1 MSFDIRVTFTVSFI
15 CAVFLE
21 SLTLQNHVIG
31 DKEVQSVRDSL
42 SSLRWPFFQ
51 MLMLVASYFLN
62 VNYCNFCSDGAFTL
76 HRNKMPKVVH
86 GLQLLSFKKKNV
98 LKNFL
103 LDLFGHI
110 LTKNVV
116 HLLQWYSSGNDKAKT
131 TDGFCKM
138 TEECLDVFFFCY
150 TK

>member
-1 MSFDIRVTFTVSFI
+1 
-15 CAVFLE
+15 
-21 SLTLQNHVIG
+21 
-31 DKEVQSVRDSL
+31 
-42 SSLRWPFFQ
+42 
-51 MLMLVASYFLN
+51 
-62 VNYCNFCSDGAFTL
+62 
-76 HRNKMPKVVH
+76 MPKVVH

-103 LDLFGHI
+103 LGLFGHI

-150 TK
+150 KK

>member
-1 MSFDIRVTFTVSFI
+1 MSITVIF
-15 CAVFLE
+15 V
-21 SLTLQNHVIG
+21 
-31 DKEVQSVRDSL
+31 
-42 SSLRWPFFQ
+42 
-51 MLMLVASYFLN
+51 LMVHLHYTGTKCQKWSMG
-62 VNYCNFCSDGAFTL
+62 CNFF
-76 HRNKMPKVVH
+76 
-86 GLQLLSFKKKNV
+86 LLRKKNV

-103 LDLFGHI
+103 LGLFGHI

-150 TK
+150 KK

>member
-1 MSFDIRVTFTVSFI
+1 MSII
-15 CAVFLE
+15 
-21 SLTLQNHVIG
+21 VIF
-31 DKEVQSVRDSL
+31 V
-42 SSLRWPFFQ
+42 
-51 MLMLVASYFLN
+51 LMVHLHYTGTKCQKWSMG
-62 VNYCNFCSDGAFTL
+62 CNFF
-76 HRNKMPKVVH
+76 
-86 GLQLLSFKKKNV
+86 LLRKKNV

-103 LDLFGHI
+103 LGLFGHI

-150 TK
+150 KK

>member
-1 MSFDIRVTFTVSFI
+1 MD
-15 CAVFLE
+15 
-21 SLTLQNHVIG
+21 
-31 DKEVQSVRDSL
+31 
-42 SSLRWPFFQ
+42 
-51 MLMLVASYFLN
+51 
-62 VNYCNFCSDGAFTL
+62 CNFF
-76 HRNKMPKVVH
+76 
-86 GLQLLSFKKKNV
+86 LLRKKNV